1 MSPERAPRSARP
13 GADEVNLGILLFVP
27 YRAMESEV
35 LRALA
40 AAGFADVTLAQAR
53 VFQRIDP
60 DGSRLT
66 DLAESAQVTKQTAGY
81 LVDQLERAGYVE
93 RRADPRDGRARLVWV
108 AERGAEAVRVG
119 ARVVSDIEARWA
131 AHLGPRRM
139 AQLRETLLALREI
152 TDPYA

>member
-1 MSPERAPRSARP
+1 MSPVRSRRSTKP
-13 GADEVNLGILLFVP
+13 VTDTVNLGILLFVP

-40 AAGFADVTLAQAR
+40 AAGFDDVTLAQAR

-60 DGSRLT
+60 EGSRLT

-93 RRADPRDGRARLVWV
+93 RRPDPRDGRARLVCV
-108 AERGAEAVRVG
+108 AQRGADAVRVG
-119 ARVVSDIEARWA
+119 ARVVTDIEARWA
-131 AHLGPRRM
+131 AHLGPKRS